1 MREYQPIGIVPA
13 PAAIEIHEESLRDI
27 NQYRNIYFI

>member
-13 PAAIEIHEESLRDI
+13 PVAIEIHEKLLRDI
-27 NQYRNIYFI
+27 GQNRNIYFI